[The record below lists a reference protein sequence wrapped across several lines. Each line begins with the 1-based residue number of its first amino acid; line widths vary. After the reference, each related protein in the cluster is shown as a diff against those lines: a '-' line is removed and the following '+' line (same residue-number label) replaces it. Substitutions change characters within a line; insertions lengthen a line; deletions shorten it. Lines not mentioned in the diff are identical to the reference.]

1 MDSIDWDAV
10 KKAIQINEPEVKADD
25 EVDVVYEGIEYRPK
39 NDQYAQLKRLKI
51 YYKEVQKVGYKTDS
65 LKPLFDQLYDILEK
79 RNKKVRDVIIE
90 DLKEL
95 DSCFASGAY
104 KATLI
109 LAGSILEAILLDWLS
124 ENDGKDYFQV
134 PYKVP
139 VTKNDGSTVWVVKE
153 ELSTYIEKIDDIEK
167 PYWMQKDNAHAI
179 RKKRNLVHAKLCLKD
194 EVGVNEETCNEVIK
208 YLKEIVETRLNKLQT
223 EIEE

>member
-51 YYKEVQKVGYKTDS
+51 YYKEFRRTGYKTDS
-65 LKPLFDQLYDILEK
+65 AKALYDQLNAILEK
-79 RNKKVRDVIIE
+79 RKTRVGNVILE

-109 LAGSILEAILLDWLS
+109 LAGSILEAVLLDWLS

-139 VTKNDGSTVWVVKE
+139 VTKNDGSTIWVVKE
-153 ELSTYIEKIDDIEK
+153 ELSTYIDKIDDIEK
-167 PYWMQKDNAHAI
+167 PYWMQKNNAHEI
-179 RKKRNLVHAKLCLKD
+179 RRKRNLVHAKLCLKD
-194 EVGVNEETCNEVIK
+194 EVGVNEETCKEVIK
-208 YLKEIVETRLNKLQT
+208 YLKEIVETRLSKLQA